1 VFLSILFSASPCA
14 FVSLFF
20 TSPYAFFSHGS
31 IKNDLSSLAS
41 GIVHPDEHFGADGD
55 WRSISIYTVRLRN
68 AAIVAVAKCKQ
79 PNKNYGGQSYCGV
92 QYAYDEQQKN
102 NFHLWFK
109 FMPFDHEIL

>member
-31 IKNDLSSLAS
+31 IKNDLSSLAL
-41 GIVHPDEHFGADGD
+41 GIVHPNEHFGADGD
-55 WRSISIYTVRLRN
+55 WRSISIYTVRLPN
-68 AAIVAVAKCKQ
+68 ATIVAVAKCKQ
-79 PNKNYGGQSYCGV
+79 ANKNYGAKVIAGCNTPMTNSK
-92 QYAYDEQQKN
+92 KN
-102 NFHLWFK
+102 DFRLWFK